1 MAFQLAQSK
10 GSEHNPVSICR
21 MTCCGLTFFEI
32 APRSDRKTS
41 ISSTCYKQRFEA
53 LKILKNLMAG
63 QKIPDHKPPKML
75 IDKQIKHLGFNS
87 TF

>member
-32 APRSDRKTS
+32 APRSDRKS
-41 ISSTCYKQRFEA
+41 LISSTCYKQRFEA
-53 LKILKNLMAG
+53 LKILKNLMAEMTDNEPK
-63 QKIPDHKPPKML
+63 QVSKKPP
-75 IDKQIKHLGFNS
+75 S
-87 TF
+87 